1 MEGSRAVVTH
11 GRLAMRAAVL
21 DAARRGDN
29 GLRIC
34 SFEQLAARA
43 AGGFV
48 RPIDSEALLSA
59 VREALATTFLGELD
73 EIKALPGMA
82 RAAAETLRK
91 AWRAGIDLQA
101 RAGTHPRIASL
112 ALLEAAVVK
121 RLPAAMHRPG
131 DIVTAAMKNI
141 HFAPSIFGSG
151 IEIRGLT
158 ELSPVWR
165 PLLRRL
171 AETMPMQW
179 IAGPREVPAWL
190 DGSAIVVVREPE
202 RHPHVSIASA
212 ATALH
217 EAIEALRWARELIA
231 SNLAVPHEIAIAA
244 TATADYDDHFMALR
258 ADTNL
263 DLHFVHGTKAV
274 TTRDGQAAAALA
286 DILVR
291 GLSQNRVR
299 RLSSLAGDRSPFGGL
314 PQGWTRILPQDAP
327 LRSLERW
334 KQFLSSVPAANWP
347 DGSDYSADFL
357 RLLEP
362 LSRGTAAAQEAG
374 ETFLSGRALSI
385 WRKALL
391 QDPHTAVDAAIE
403 AFRIDD
409 SLDACVSIA
418 WMPAEALAASPRKF
432 VRLLGLSSRGWPRQ
446 VTEDR
451 LLSNHIVPTSEL
463 DPLPISAADRR
474 DFRTILLTTEAEVV
488 LSRPRRDSEGRLLG
502 KSPLLHD
509 LGQEAYLRRTGTP
522 QHAMSETDRLLARP
536 QEFAQQGQAK
546 SAAACWRDWS
556 TDAVTAHDGLVRA
569 DHPAIAQILAR
580 TQSASSLRMLLRDPI
595 GFVWK
600 YGLGMRSFEI
610 EEEPLVLDHRG
621 FGDLVHG
628 LLERAVRLVESRGGL
643 IHADAT
649 ALQTALDEVMP
660 TLRAEWEAGHAVPP
674 AVIWHRT
681 IREASSLSHAALSH
695 PDVPFDGQRSYAE
708 VRFGSGEEDAG
719 EDAPWDT
726 RLPVGIPDT
735 NLRIGGYIDRLDL
748 SADGK
753 HARVRDYKTGKPPK
767 IEVELDGGKELQRC
781 LYAFAVKALLGH
793 DIVVDASLLYPRDG
807 LLLPMKSPDA
817 TLDALKRHLA
827 AAREVLA
834 RGSAVAGPDTSG
846 EYNDLA
852 FALPA
857 NAPKNYCRRKALGI
871 AAILGPATAVWE
883 AP

>member
-1 MEGSRAVVTH
+1 
-11 GRLAMRAAVL
+11 MRAAVL

-34 SFEQLAARA
+34 NFEQLAARA

-48 RPIDSEALLSA
+48 RPIDSDTLLSA
-59 VREALATTFLGELD
+59 VRDALATTSLGELD

-101 RAGTHPRIASL
+101 RAGSHPRIASL
-112 ALLEAAVVK
+112 ALLEAAVAE
-121 RLPAAMHRPG
+121 RLPAAMRRPG
-131 DIVTAAMKNI
+131 DIVVAAMNSI
-141 HFAPSIFGSG
+141 DLAPAIFGSG
-151 IEIRGLT
+151 IDIRGLT

-171 AETMPMQW
+171 AETMPMKW

-190 DGSAIVVVREPE
+190 DGSAVVVVREPE
-202 RHPHVSIASA
+202 KHPQVAVVSA

-217 EAIEALRWARELIA
+217 EAIDALRWARELIA
-231 SNLAVPHEIAIAA
+231 SNRAAPHDIAIAS
-244 TATADYDDHFMALR
+244 TATADYDDHFIALR
-258 ADTNL
+258 ADANL

-291 GLSQNRVR
+291 GLSQNRLR
-299 RLSSLAGDRSPFGGL
+299 RLSFLAGGVRSPFGSL
-314 PQGWTRILPQDAP
+314 PEGWTRILPQEAP
-327 LRSLERW
+327 LRSVERW
-334 KQFLSSVPAANWP
+334 KQFLSSVPAAAWP
-347 DGSDYSADFL
+347 DGLDHSSDLL
-357 RLLEP
+357 RALEP
-362 LSRGTAAAQEAG
+362 LSRGTEAAQEAG
-374 ETFLSGRALSI
+374 ETFLSNRALSI

-391 QDPHTAVDAAIE
+391 QNPHTAVDAAIE

-463 DPLPISAADRR
+463 DPLPVSTADRR

-509 LGQEAYLRRTGTP
+509 LGHETYLLRTGTP

-536 QEFAQQGQAK
+536 EEFALHVQAK
-546 SAAACWRDWS
+546 SAATCWRDWS
-556 TDAVTAHDGLVRA
+556 ADAVTAHDGLVRG
-569 DHPAIAQILAR
+569 DHPAIMAILAR

-600 YGLGMRSFEI
+600 YGLGMRSSEI
-610 EEEPLVLDHRG
+610 EEEPLVLDQRG

-649 ALQTALDEVMP
+649 ALQSALNEVMP
-660 TLRAEWEAGHAVPP
+660 TLQTEWETGQAVPP

-681 IREASSLSHAALSH
+681 LAEASSLSHAALSH
-695 PDVPFDGQRSYAE
+695 PDDPLDGQRSYAE
-708 VRFGSGEEDAG
+708 VRFGSGKADADEG
-719 EDAPWDT
+719 APWDT
-726 RLPVGIPDT
+726 RLPVDIPGT

-767 IEVELDGGKELQRC
+767 NEVELDGGKELQRC

-793 DIVVDASLLYPRDG
+793 DVVVDASLLYPRAC
-807 LLLPMKSPDA
+807 LVLPMKSPDA
-817 TLDALKRHLA
+817 TLDALKGHLA

-834 RGSAVAGPDTSG
+834 HGRAVAGPDTSG

-857 NAPKNYCRRKALGI
+857 NAPKNYCRRKEVGI

>member
-1 MEGSRAVVTH
+1 
-11 GRLAMRAAVL
+11 MREAVL

-34 SFEQLAARA
+34 NFEQLAARA
-43 AGGFV
+43 AGGFI
-48 RPIDSEALLSA
+48 RPIDSDALISA
-59 VREALATTFLGELD
+59 VREALAQTSLGELD
-73 EIKALPGMA
+73 EIKALPGLA

-91 AWRAGIDLQA
+91 AWRAGIDLHA
-101 RAGTHPRIASL
+101 RADNHPRIASL
-112 ALLEAAVVK
+112 ALLEAAVVE
-121 RLPAAMHRPG
+121 RLPAAMLRPG
-131 DIVTAAMKNI
+131 DIVTRATNNI
-141 HFAPSIFGSG
+141 HLAPSIFGAG
-151 IEIRGLT
+151 IEIRGIT
-158 ELSPVWR
+158 ELSLVWR

-171 AETMPMQW
+171 AETMPTQW

-190 DGSAIVVVREPE
+190 DGSAVVVLREAE
-202 RHPHVSIASA
+202 RRPQVSVISA

-231 SNLAVPHEIAIAA
+231 SNRAAPHDIAIAS
-244 TATADYDDHFMALR
+244 TATADYDDYFAALR
-258 ADTNL
+258 ADANL
-263 DLHFVHGTKAV
+263 DLHFAHGTKAV

-299 RLSSLAGDRSPFGGL
+299 RLSTLAGDRSPFGSL
-314 PQGWTRILPQDAP
+314 PEGWTRVLPPDAP

-334 KQFLSSVPAANWP
+334 KQFLQSVPAADWP
-347 DGSDYSADFL
+347 DGTDHSSDLL

-374 ETFLSGRALSI
+374 ESFLSGRALSI

-391 QDPHTAVDAAIE
+391 QNPHTAVDAAIE
-403 AFRIDD
+403 VFRIDD

-502 KSPLLHD
+502 KSPLLPD
-509 LGQEAYLRRTGTP
+509 AGREAYLRRTGTP

-536 QEFAQQGQAK
+536 QEFAQQGQAR

-556 TDAVTAHDGLVRA
+556 TDAVTAHDGLVRVN
-569 DHPAIAQILAR
+569 HPAIAQILAR

-600 YGLGMRSFEI
+600 YGLGMRSSEI

-649 ALQTALDEVMP
+649 ALQNALNEVVP
-660 TLRAEWEAGHAVPP
+660 ALRTEWETGHAVPP
-674 AVIWHRT
+674 AVIWRRT
-681 IREASSLSHAALSH
+681 ILEASSLSHAALSH
-695 PDVPFDGQRSYAE
+695 PEDPLDGQRSYAE
-708 VRFGSGEEDAG
+708 VRFGSGATGTDEG
-719 EDAPWDT
+719 APWDT
-726 RLPVGIPDT
+726 RTPVDIPGT
-735 NLRIGGYIDRLDL
+735 GLRIGGYIDRLDL
-748 SADGK
+748 STDGK
-753 HARVRDYKTGKPPK
+753 HARVRDYKTGTPPK
-767 IEVELDGGKELQRC
+767 NEVELDGGKELQRC

-793 DIVVDASLLYPRDG
+793 DVVVDASLLYPRAG
-807 LLLPMKSPDA
+807 LMLRMKSPDP
-817 TLDALKRHLA
+817 TLDALKGYLA
-827 AAREVLA
+827 AARDVLA
-834 RGSAVAGPDTSG
+834 RGGAVAGPDTAG

-857 NAPKNYCRRKALGI
+857 NAQKNYCRRKEAGI

-883 AP
+883 AA